1 MSKQNF
7 LHLKPHLVLG
17 EAKVGS
23 NWVNYQRAS
32 PGEHLLNRLPQAHIT
47 RRRMQLSFGGAKTG
61 IPKMHSFEP
70 CFHQRFQ
77 CSKLAWKN
85 QCFRNI
91 SVRRGIKRTEGEWC
105 WRWGSINVLNPLGKN
120 ILLFQAAALYMK
132 MGVVLLGR
140 RGSVRGRTEVAI
152 SYAHTQSDHGSQAGK
167 DLLVFLWQWSTWK
180 RAHLEW
186 GVENL

>member
-91 SVRRGIKRTEGEWC
+91 SARRGIKRTEGEWC
-105 WRWGSINVLNPLGKN
+105 WRWVSINVLNSSCCS
-120 ILLFQAAALYMK
+120 AHEER
-132 MGVVLLGR
+132 GVVVG
-140 RGSVRGRTEVAI
+140 EEEEE
-152 SYAHTQSDHGSQAGK
+152 YQCFK
-167 DLLVFLWQWSTWK
+167 STLK
-180 RAHLEW
+180 KKSCRF
-186 GVENL
+186 